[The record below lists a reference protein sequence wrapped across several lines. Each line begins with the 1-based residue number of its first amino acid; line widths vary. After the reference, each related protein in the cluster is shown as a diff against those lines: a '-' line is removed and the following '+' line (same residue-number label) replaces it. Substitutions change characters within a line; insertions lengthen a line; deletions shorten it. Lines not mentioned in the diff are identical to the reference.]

1 MNVGGEHHFR
11 DAIARDGSAIFAVWH
26 ENLTLAIAKFRGSG
40 YHTLTSYS
48 FDGQL
53 AAELGDQVGLH
64 ALRGSS
70 SRGGHEALLQLKKAV
85 ELKITVGITVDGPR
99 GPRRV
104 AKPGVAVLSV
114 FTGLPVMPIAF
125 TATRAW
131 HLKSW
136 DRTIL
141 PKPFAQICVEFGPP
155 LPPPEN
161 GDVELHRQAIET
173 ALNTLQTNLEAKTG
187 VADTSEHPRSS
198 PFEGG

>member
-1 MNVGGEHHFR
+1 MATWQRNSGTRWLHR
-11 DAIARDGSAIFAVWH
+11 LARIVD
-26 ENLTLAIAKFRGSG
+26 
-40 YHTLTSYS
+40 
-48 FDGQL
+48 
-53 AAELGDQVGLH
+53 
-64 ALRGSS
+64 
-70 SRGGHEALLQLKKAV
+70 RGGHEALLQLKKAV

-104 AKPGVAVLSV
+104 AKPGAAVLSV
-114 FTGLPVMPIAF
+114 FTGLPVVPIAF

-141 PKPFAQICVEFGPP
+141 PKPFAKICVEFGPP

-161 GDVELHRQAIET
+161 GDVEGHRQAIET

-187 VADTSEHPRSS
+187 VADSFSLS
-198 PFEGG
+198 PFEGGQRGMFSPFRGRVDLFFITML